1 MIQIGDTLPDVEV
14 FEANPSQKSSTG
26 QLFEGKRC
34 LLFGVIGAFTSGCS
48 KVHLSGYVAE
58 AGALHDKGY
67 AEIFCVSVNDA
78 AVMSA
83 WGASQGA
90 EGKVRLLAD
99 PQGALTKA
107 LGLDIQV
114 AHLGGLRSK
123 RYAMIVDNGVV
134 TDLQVEPDSFGL
146 TCSLASS
153 VLDRA

>member
-1 MIQIGDTLPDVEV
+1 MIQVGDTMPAAELLEGS
-14 FEANPSQKSSTG
+14 PSQKYTTTD
-26 QLFEGKRC
+26 LFAGKRVI
-34 LLFGVIGAFTSGCS
+34 LFGVIGAFTSGCS
-48 KVHLSGYVAE
+48 KVHLSGYVAD
-58 AGALHDKGY
+58 AAALHDKGY
-67 AEIFCVSVNDA
+67 AEVFCVSVNDA
-78 AVMSA
+78 AVMAA

-99 PQGALTKA
+99 PQGGLTKA

-123 RYAMIVDNGVV
+123 RYAMVVDNGVV
-134 TDLQVEPDSFGL
+134 TDLQVEPDGFGL

>member
-14 FEANPSQKSSTG
+14 LEANPSQKVSTG
-26 QLFEGKRC
+26 QIFAGKRC
-34 LLFGVIGAFTSGCS
+34 VLFGVIGAFTSGCS
-48 KVHLSGYVAE
+48 KVHLTGYVQDAM
-58 AGALHDKGY
+58 ALREKGI
-67 AEIFCVSVNDA
+67 ADIFCVSVNDA

-123 RYAMIVDNGVV
+123 RYGMVVDNGVV

-146 TCSLASS
+146 TCSLSS
-153 VLDRA
+153 SIIDRV

>member
-14 FEANPSQKSSTG
+14 FEANPSQKVTTG

-48 KVHLSGYVAE
+48 KVHLAGYVSDA
-58 AGALHDKGY
+58 AALRAKGI
-67 AEIFCVSVNDA
+67 EEVFCVSVNDA
-78 AVMSA
+78 AVMTA

-114 AHLGGLRSK
+114 AHLGGLRSSAT
-123 RYAMIVDNGVV
+123 R
-134 TDLQVEPDSFGL
+134 
-146 TCSLASS
+146 
-153 VLDRA
+153 